1 MEWILDH
8 LQILIAAGAA
18 VAYWLNQRQQSKAEG
33 EGEQGPDPTWQSE
46 NPAAAEEAERA
57 RRIREEIRR
66 KIAERAQGQGP
77 TPAQLPPPLFRREEP
92 KPLPRFEKAAR
103 NHDEGS
109 GYMIAADN
117 AVLLRQREIKEQLHA
132 LPHTPK
138 AVKRPIMAMKMVP
151 PATGISAVLHHDL
164 RQGGSLRR
172 AIVLREVLGPPVAM
186 R

>member
-33 EGEQGPDPTWQSE
+33 EAEQGPDPTWHDD

-77 TPAQLPPPLFRREEP
+77 TPAQVPPPLFRREEP
-92 KPLPRFEKAAR
+92 KPLPRFETAAQNR
-103 NHDEGS
+103 DDGS
-109 GYMIAADN
+109 GYMIAEDN
-117 AVLLRQREIKEQLHA
+117 AVLLRQRKIQEQLQA
-132 LPHTPK
+132 LQDTPK
-138 AVKRPIMAMKMVP
+138 VVKHASMTTKMVP
-151 PATGISAVLHHDL
+151 PATGISASLRQDL
-164 RQGGSLRR
+164 RRGGSLRR